1 MIADPNATRI
11 SAPPPKEHAASYEPP
26 AIAWE
31 EPFEAMAA
39 TSCAAANPF
48 EMNCQARPLA

>member
-1 MIADPNATRI
+1 MISEPNAAM
-11 SAPPPKEHAASYEPP
+11 SGPPPHEAAAPYEPP
-26 AIAWE
+26 AIEWE